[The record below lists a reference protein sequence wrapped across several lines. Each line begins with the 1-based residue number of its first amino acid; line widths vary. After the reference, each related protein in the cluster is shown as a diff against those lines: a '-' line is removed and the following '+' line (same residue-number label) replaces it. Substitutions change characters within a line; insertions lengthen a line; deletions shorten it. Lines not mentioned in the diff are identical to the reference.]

1 MRELSSPI
9 MLARE
14 FPQLAAI
21 WSRYQD
27 DSFGNMIDAVQYELT
42 ASCYSSYICNFLGH
56 DYISSSFYFCQYG
69 DH

>member
-1 MRELSSPI
+1 MSYLSSI
-9 MLARE
+9 ILRSRDL
-14 FPQLAAI
+14 PQVAAI

-42 ASCYSSYICNFLGH
+42 APCYSSYICNFLGH